1 MKQQRKCIWNRKAWG
16 IAPRMVAAFILLV
29 IVPYLCLA
37 AVVFWFYQKNVI
49 SSLKETTMDT
59 VTAAASGI
67 HAAMLE
73 RKDDSMAVY
82 YNGCVELLG
91 KKGKLGRQE
100 KKLIT
105 EHLSACSYANTDVL
119 AAYLRTR
126 QGTFHSGGNYSG
138 VLMLMEPYEE
148 EIVAAGGR
156 CLWYATNK
164 LYGKSYENKYILARS
179 LNSETEKNVGIL
191 YLVLN
196 DNMVT
201 EAFGQLSTEYAQ
213 WYLAD
218 VDGIVLYASDVS
230 EIGTRI
236 DVSML
241 DLKKRKSSCI
251 VYNGQNRKEIME
263 AYSLMDVGWYC
274 MSKIQMQSVQ
284 KDVFS
289 LAMPF
294 LAIAFICIQFMLLM
308 LRMLQKHIFVPL
320 RQLKDSMDAYAQN
333 EIAETKAEI
342 FGIGEFKSLSE
353 HFNHMTLRISR
364 LLKAYTEEEE
374 EKNRQR
380 MKTLAAQLT
389 PHFVYNALNTIKW
402 VAVLN
407 HQEKIQNLV
416 ESLVGIFMNA
426 ARVDDEN
433 YTVRDELELVKNYAV
448 IQKARFMNFELE
460 VDADEECL
468 DCRIRKL
475 LLQPVVENA
484 IVHGLNRGKIKD
496 GRVWIR
502 VWADGNLHFSVE
514 DNGVGF
520 DVDKWRNCPEKND
533 EHTNIGIG
541 NVEEMIRLEYGQQYS
556 LQIESVPGNGT
567 KAVYTLPFVIPA
579 SEMICQHSSNRD
591 GRK

>member
-1 MKQQRKCIWNRKAWG
+1 M
-16 IAPRMVAAFILLV
+16 
-29 IVPYLCLA
+29 
-37 AVVFWFYQKNVI
+37 
-49 SSLKETTMDT
+49 
-59 VTAAASGI
+59 
-67 HAAMLE
+67 
-73 RKDDSMAVY
+73 
-82 YNGCVELLG
+82 
-91 KKGKLGRQE
+91 
-100 KKLIT
+100 IT

-119 AAYLRTR
+119 AAYLLTK

-138 VLMLMEPYEE
+138 VLMLMKPYEE
-148 EIVAAGGR
+148 EIAQAGGR

-196 DNMVT
+196 DNMIT
-201 EAFGQLSTEYAQ
+201 EALGQLSAEYAQ
-213 WYLAD
+213 WYLVAAD
-218 VDGIVLYASDVS
+218 GMVLYASDVS
-230 EIGTRI
+230 EIGTRM

-241 DLKKRKSSCI
+241 NLQKRKNSYTI
-251 VYNGQNRKEIME
+251 FNDKNQKEFLE

-274 MSKIQMQSVQ
+274 ISKIQMKSVR
-284 KDVFS
+284 KDLFL
-289 LAMPF
+289 LALPF
-294 LAIAFICIQFMLLM
+294 LIIAFICIQFMLLM
-308 LRMLQKHIFVPL
+308 LHTLHKYVFVPL
-320 RQLKDSMDAYAQN
+320 RLLKDSMDAFAQN
-333 EIAETKAEI
+333 EIAETKAVI

-353 HFNHMTLRISR
+353 HFNNMTRRISG
-364 LLKAYTEEEE
+364 LMKAYKEEED

-380 MKTLAAQLT
+380 MKTLSAQLT

-433 YTVRDELELVKNYAV
+433 YTLRDEIELVNNYAV

-460 VDADEECL
+460 INADEECL

-475 LLQPVVENA
+475 LLQPIVENA
-484 IVHGLNRGKIKD
+484 IVHGFNRGKIKD
-496 GRVWIR
+496 GKVQIFVWT
-502 VWADGNLHFSVE
+502 DGDLHLTVE

-520 DVDKWRNCPEKND
+520 DVNKWKNSPEKNE

-541 NVEEMIRLEYGQQYS
+541 NVEEIIRLEYGMQYS
-556 LQIESVPGNGT
+556 LCIESIPENGT
-567 KAVYTLPFVIPA
+567 KAVYTLPFVKNTEKPGNN
-579 SEMICQHSSNRD
+579 SNNG
-591 GRK
+591 GRN